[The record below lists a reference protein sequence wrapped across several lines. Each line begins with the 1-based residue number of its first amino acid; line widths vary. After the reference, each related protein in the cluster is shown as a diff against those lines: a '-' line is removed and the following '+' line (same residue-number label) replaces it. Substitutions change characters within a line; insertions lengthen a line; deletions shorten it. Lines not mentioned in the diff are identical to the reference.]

1 MKIFQCHTIL
11 ESVSIPHIKDLRVT
25 TSSWNEIWVWKL
37 ISVTNCG
44 YNGSMFILYMSQIY
58 IYIYITCDSIII
70 NCSLLVLIADYIAV
84 MTQLNMLNISI
95 IWSLHLAV

>member
-1 MKIFQCHTIL
+1 M
-11 ESVSIPHIKDLRVT
+11 
-25 TSSWNEIWVWKL
+25 

-44 YNGSMFILYMSQIY
+44 YNGSMFILYMSQIYIIYIY